1 MIHASLNSAMG
12 QIVAAQNEAR
22 ASEKFMNVVWFVDE
36 KGVVHCKKT
45 TWQFPTDKLAE
56 AEVLLHN
63 MIQDELHPPRRP
75 LPLAE
80 AIAKMC
86 DPMGRMPAA
95 FGHKGPAEDAQLPDP
110 AEDKEPKAE
119 PIAGPFSL
127 EAGAAR
133 DEGKSI
139 VSAKQRTLDD
149 EIF

>member
-1 MIHASLNSAMG
+1 MIHGSLNSAMV
-12 QIVAAQNEAR
+12 QVVDAQNEAR
-22 ASEKFMNVVWFVDE
+22 TSEKFMSVVWFVDE

-86 DPMGRMPAA
+86 DPMRRMPTA
-95 FGHKGPAEDAQLPDP
+95 FGHKGPAEDAKLPDP

-119 PIAGPFSL
+119 PIAGQFSL
-127 EAGAAR
+127 EAGAAMN
-133 DEGKSI
+133 EGKTI
-139 VSAKQRTLDD
+139 APAKERTPDD